1 MTDTAADSIVVARQV
16 PGEPDGRDDL
26 VPAAPRRSRRGT
38 WRAVLPPVVTFGCVI
53 GLWYLVSYALLSPA
67 RRFLLPPPQQVIQ
80 GGFLTWSQ
88 FSQILDGLALTA
100 RAAATGFGIATV
112 LGIAVAIAMSQA
124 KAIERS
130 IYPYAVILQTIPI
143 LAIVPLIGF
152 AFGFTF
158 RSRVLVCV
166 LIALFPII
174 TNTLFGLLSADHGQ
188 HDLFTLHGAGRWKRL
203 WKLQFPGALPSIFTG
218 LRISAGLSV
227 IGAVVGDFFFLQGQ
241 PGLGALINL
250 YSNRLE
256 PDQLYAA
263 VIVASLFGVLTFVL
277 VGLIAQRVVGGWHES
292 ARGRDKS

>member
-1 MTDTAADSIVVARQV
+1 
-16 PGEPDGRDDL
+16 
-26 VPAAPRRSRRGT
+26 
-38 WRAVLPPVVTFGCVI
+38 VTFGVVI
-53 GLWYLVSYALLSPA
+53 GLWYLVSYALLAPS

-88 FSQILDGLALTA
+88 FDQILDGLDLTA
-100 RAAATGFGIATV
+100 RAAAAGFGIAAV

-124 KAIERS
+124 KAVERS
-130 IYPYAVILQTIPI
+130 IYPYAVVLQTTPI

-203 WKLQFPGALPSIFTG
+203 WKLQLPGALPAIFTG

-263 VIVASLFGVLTFVL
+263 VIVASLFGVLTFAL

-292 ARGRDKS
+292 ARSRDTS

>member
-1 MTDTAADSIVVARQV
+1 VTSSSNSLETA
-16 PGEPDGRDDL
+16 PGVRAESDDWDDL
-26 VPAAPRRSRRGT
+26 VPRPPKRSRRGA
-38 WRAVLPPVVTFGCVI
+38 WRAILPPLVTFGCVI
-53 GLWYLVSYALLSPA
+53 GLWYLVSYALLTPG

-100 RAAATGFGIATV
+100 KAAAAGFGISTM
-112 LGIAVAIAMSQA
+112 LGIAIAIAMSQA

>member
-1 MTDTAADSIVVARQV
+1 VTGTTSDPVGAVREIPA
-16 PGEPDGRDDL
+16 EPDEWNDL
-26 VPAAPRRSRRGT
+26 VPAARKRPRRGI
-38 WRAVLPPVVTFGCVI
+38 WRALLPPLVAFGVVI
-53 GLWYLVSYALLSPA
+53 GLWYLVSEVLLSPS
-67 RRFLLPPPQQVIQ
+67 RQFLLPPPQQVIQ
-80 GGFLTWSQ
+80 GGFLAWSQ

-100 RAAATGFGIATV
+100 KAAALGFAIATV
-112 LGIAVAIAMSQA
+112 AGIAIAIAMSQA
-124 KAIERS
+124 KAIERA
-130 IYPYAVILQTIPI
+130 IYPYTVILQTVPI

-166 LIALFPII
+166 LIALFPVI

-263 VIVASLFGVLTFVL
+263 VIVASLLGVLTFAV
-277 VGLIAQRVVGGWHES
+277 VGFIAQRVVGGWHES
-292 ARGRDKS
+292 ARSRDKS

>member
-1 MTDTAADSIVVARQV
+1 
-16 PGEPDGRDDL
+16 
-26 VPAAPRRSRRGT
+26 
-38 WRAVLPPVVTFGCVI
+38 
-53 GLWYLVSYALLSPA
+53 
-67 RRFLLPPPQQVIQ
+67 
-80 GGFLTWSQ
+80 
-88 FSQILDGLALTA
+88 
-100 RAAATGFGIATV
+100 
-112 LGIAVAIAMSQA
+112 MSQA
-124 KAIERS
+124 EAIERS
-130 IYPYAVILQTIPI
+130 IYPYAVVLQTIPI

-263 VIVASLFGVLTFVL
+263 VIVASLFGVLTFAL

-292 ARGRDKS
+292 ARGRDKA

>member
-1 MTDTAADSIVVARQV
+1 M
-16 PGEPDGRDDL
+16 
-26 VPAAPRRSRRGT
+26 
-38 WRAVLPPVVTFGCVI
+38 LPPVVTFGVFI
-53 GLWYLVSYALLSPA
+53 GLWYLVSYGLLSPS

-100 RAAATGFGIATV
+100 KAAAAGFVIATV

-130 IYPYAVILQTIPI
+130 IYPYAVVLQTIPI

-227 IGAVVGDFFFLQGQ
+227 IGAVVGDFFFLQGE

-263 VIVASLFGVLTFVL
+263 VIVASLFGVLTFAL

-292 ARGRDKS
+292 ARGRDRA

>member
-1 MTDTAADSIVVARQV
+1 VTRATPDSIETV
-16 PGEPDGRDDL
+16 PEVPAESDGWDDL
-26 VPAAPRRSRRGT
+26 VPAAPRRSRRRA
-38 WRAVLPPVVTFGCVI
+38 WRAVLPPLVTFGCVV
-53 GLWYLVSYALLSPA
+53 GLWYLVSYVLLSPG

-88 FSQILDGLALTA
+88 FSQILDGLDLTA
-100 RAAATGFGIATV
+100 RAAATGFVISAV
-112 LGIAVAIAMSQA
+112 LGIAIAIAMSQA

-166 LIALFPII
+166 LIALFPIV

-256 PDQLYAA
+256 PDQLYAS

-292 ARGRDKS
+292 ARGRDQS

>member
-1 MTDTAADSIVVARQV
+1 VTGAAAGPATREV
-16 PGEPDGRDDL
+16 PAESDGWDDL
-26 VPAAPRRSRRGT
+26 VPPAPKRSRRGI
-38 WRAVLPPVVTFGCVI
+38 WRTVLPPLVTFAAVV
-53 GLWYLVSYALLSPA
+53 GLWYLVSYVFLSPG

-100 RAAATGFGIATV
+100 RAAATGFVIATV
-112 LGIAVAIAMSQA
+112 LGIGIGIAMSQA

-130 IYPYAVILQTIPI
+130 IYPYAVVLQTIPI

-166 LIALFPII
+166 LIALFPVI

-203 WKLQFPGALPSIFTG
+203 RKLQLPGALPSIFTG

-263 VIVASLFGVLTFVL
+263 VIVASLLGVLTFVL

-292 ARGRDKS
+292 ARSRDKS

>member
-1 MTDTAADSIVVARQV
+1 V
-16 PGEPDGRDDL
+16 PPL
-26 VPAAPRRSRRGT
+26 
-38 WRAVLPPVVTFGCVI
+38 VTFGVVI
-53 GLWYLVSYALLSPA
+53 GLWYLVSYGLLSPS

-88 FSQILDGLALTA
+88 FDQILNGLDLTA
-100 RAAATGFGIATV
+100 RAAAAGFGIATV
-112 LGIAVAIAMSQA
+112 LGIAIAIAMSQA

-203 WKLQFPGALPSIFTG
+203 RKLQLPGALPAIFTG

-263 VIVASLFGVLTFVL
+263 VIVASLFGVVTFAL
-277 VGLIAQRVVGGWHES
+277 VGLIGQRVVGGWHES
-292 ARGRDKS
+292 ARDRGTS

>member
-1 MTDTAADSIVVARQV
+1 VTGITANSAGPVSGVSTG
-16 PGEPDGRDDL
+16 PGDWEDL
-26 VPAAPRRSRRGT
+26 VPPAPKRSRWKS
-38 WRAVLPPVVTFGCVI
+38 WRSALPPLVTFGCFI
-53 GLWYLVSYALLSPA
+53 GLWYLVSYGLLSPS

-100 RAAATGFGIATV
+100 RDAEHGRDDEPG
-112 LGIAVAIAMSQA
+112 GGGAVAIAMSQA

-130 IYPYAVILQTIPI
+130 IYPYAVVLQTIPI

-166 LIALFPII
+166 LIALFPIV

-263 VIVASLFGVLTFVL
+263 VIVASLFGVLTFAL

>member
-1 MTDTAADSIVVARQV
+1 VTGTTSHPV
-16 PGEPDGRDDL
+16 GEAGEIPAEPEGWDDL
-26 VPAAPRRSRRGT
+26 VPPAPKRPRRSI
-38 WRAVLPPVVTFGCVI
+38 WRTALPPLVAFGVVI
-53 GLWYLVSYALLSPA
+53 GLWYLVSYVFLSPS
-67 RRFLLPPPQQVIQ
+67 RQFLLPPPQQVIQ

-100 RAAATGFGIATV
+100 KAAGVGFVIATV
-112 LGIAVAIAMSQA
+112 LGIGIAIAMSQA

-130 IYPYAVILQTIPI
+130 IYPYAVVLQTIPI

-166 LIALFPII
+166 LIALFPVI
-174 TNTLFGLLSADHGQ
+174 TSTLFGLLSADHGQ
-188 HDLFTLHGAGRWKRL
+188 HDLFTLHGVGRWKRL

-256 PDQLYAA
+256 PDQLYAS
-263 VIVASLFGVLTFVL
+263 VIVASLLGVLTFVL
-277 VGLIAQRVVGGWHES
+277 VGVIAHRVVGGWHES
-292 ARGRDKS
+292 ARSRDKN